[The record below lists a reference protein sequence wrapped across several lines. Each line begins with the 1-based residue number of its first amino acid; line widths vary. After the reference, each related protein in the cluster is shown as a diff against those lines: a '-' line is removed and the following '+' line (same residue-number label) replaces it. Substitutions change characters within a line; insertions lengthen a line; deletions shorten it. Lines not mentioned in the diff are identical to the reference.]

1 MPLFQ
6 IKTNMLIKFP
16 CISRALYVPRRQS
29 HLCSISHN
37 MHCSAWQREGNP
49 PTQIINLEIFDKDIQ
64 LFKSYT
70 ASSVA
75 TDTEVLKL
83 DHNHKILLII
93 IIVLHKYYYTV

>member
-1 MPLFQ
+1 MFLEDNRIF
-6 IKTNMLIKFP
+6 
-16 CISRALYVPRRQS
+16 VPFLTTCTVV
-29 HLCSISHN
+29 HG
-37 MHCSAWQREGNP
+37 REKGNP

-83 DHNHKILLII
+83 DRSLSDGWVGNYMYIFIYVCIH
-93 IIVLHKYYYTV
+93 T

>member
-1 MPLFQ
+1 MFLEDNRIF
-6 IKTNMLIKFP
+6 
-16 CISRALYVPRRQS
+16 VPFLTTCTVV
-29 HLCSISHN
+29 HG
-37 MHCSAWQREGNP
+37 REKGNP
-49 PTQIINLEIFDKDIQ
+49 PTHIINLEIFDKDIQ

>member
-16 CISRALYVPRRQS
+16 CISRALYFLEDNRIFVPFLTTCTVV
-29 HLCSISHN
+29 HG
-37 MHCSAWQREGNP
+37 REKGNP

-93 IIVLHKYYYTV
+93 IIVLHKYY

>member
-1 MPLFQ
+1 MFLEDNRIF
-6 IKTNMLIKFP
+6 
-16 CISRALYVPRRQS
+16 VPFLTTCTVV
-29 HLCSISHN
+29 HG
-37 MHCSAWQREGNP
+37 REKGNP

-93 IIVLHKYYYTV
+93 IIVLHKYLLDCIIKYWYIHYRYLVNLPVSIMS

>member
-37 MHCSAWQREGNP
+37 MHCSAWQREGQPSHTNHKFR
-49 PTQIINLEIFDKDIQ
+49 NFDKDIQ

-93 IIVLHKYYYTV
+93 IIVLHKYY